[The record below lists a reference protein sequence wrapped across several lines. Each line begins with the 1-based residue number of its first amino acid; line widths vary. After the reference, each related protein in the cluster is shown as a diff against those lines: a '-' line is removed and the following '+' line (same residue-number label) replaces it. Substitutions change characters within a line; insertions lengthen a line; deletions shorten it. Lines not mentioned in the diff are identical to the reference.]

1 MPGLA
6 NPTKPVTEIDS
17 DDIVRGLLREIL
29 AEARLM
35 NLQLSLITKLEL
47 TTAELEI

>member
-6 NPTKPVTEIDS
+6 NPTKPVTDPEP
-17 DDIVRGLLREIL
+17 DDEVHTLLLAIL
-29 AEARLM
+29 AEAKLI

-47 TTAELEI
+47 TTAELEV